1 MVTMVQ
7 LQDLA
12 HQVQALII
20 VMVLVVVLVN
30 KQVHLLLLVNSQKLV
45 MVFYIQSQM
54 VQPLLHMLEVEVVVS
69 VAQILQ
75 LKLQLEVVV
84 EVVLVQQSVNKQI
97 QQ

>member
-1 MVTMVQ
+1 MVMMVQ

-30 KQVHLLLLVNSQKLV
+30 KQVHLLPLVNSQKLV

-84 EVVLVQQSVNKQI
+84 EVVLVQ
-97 QQ
+97 

>member
-12 HQVQALII
+12 HQVQALTI

-30 KQVHLLLLVNSQKLV
+30 KQVHLLLLEHFQKLV

-84 EVVLVQQSVNKQI
+84 EVVLVQ
-97 QQ
+97 

>member
-30 KQVHLLLLVNSQKLV
+30 KQVHLLPLVNSQKLV

-84 EVVLVQQSVNKQI
+84 EVVLVQ
-97 QQ
+97 

>member
-1 MVTMVQ
+1 MVQ

-12 HQVQALII
+12 HQVQALTI

-30 KQVHLLLLVNSQKLV
+30 KQVHLLLLEHFQKLV

-75 LKLQLEVVV
+75 PKLQLEVVV
-84 EVVLVQQSVNKQI
+84 EVVLVQ
-97 QQ
+97 

>member
-12 HQVQALII
+12 HQVQAPII

-30 KQVHLLLLVNSQKLV
+30 KQVHLLLLEHFQKLV

-54 VQPLLHMLEVEVVVS
+54 VQPLLHMLEVEVVV
-69 VAQILQ
+69 
-75 LKLQLEVVV
+75 LEG
-84 EVVLVQQSVNKQI
+84 LLL
-97 QQ
+97 

>member
-30 KQVHLLLLVNSQKLV
+30 KRVHLLPLVNSQKLV

-54 VQPLLHMLEVEVVVS
+54 VQPLLHMLEVEVVV
-69 VAQILQ
+69 
-75 LKLQLEVVV
+75 LEG
-84 EVVLVQQSVNKQI
+84 LLL
-97 QQ
+97 

>member
-12 HQVQALII
+12 HQVQALTI

-30 KQVHLLLLVNSQKLV
+30 KQVHLLLLEHFQKLV

-54 VQPLLHMLEVEVVVS
+54 VQPLLHMLEVEVAV
-69 VAQILQ
+69 
-75 LKLQLEVVV
+75 LEG
-84 EVVLVQQSVNKQI
+84 LLL
-97 QQ
+97 